1 MENVPL
7 TPFLPHIVNLFS
19 LLAELII
26 IMGHF
31 WSETTL
37 VLVLIFFNNIEISFL
52 PNVSVV

>member
-37 VLVLIFFNNIEISFL
+37 VLIFFNNIEISFL
-52 PNVSVV
+52 QNLSVV